1 LPNIKVSPKFINAK
15 TKQELMRTLFINQ
28 LKRSAVFKMIDIYQ
42 ELDGSHTAWYY
53 DEVDAPQNLTEII
66 KQKGIKE

>member
-1 LPNIKVSPKFINAK
+1 MPNIKVSPKFINAK
-15 TKQELMRTLFINQ
+15 TKPELMRSFFILQ
-28 LKRSAVFKMIDIYQ
+28 LKRSALLHIETIYQ
-42 ELDGSHTAWYY
+42 EQDGSHTIWYY